1 MVASPVH
8 FFTATRRKNSSDAM
22 EKLLR
27 RVAVFTPSRRRTRPL
42 STKHFFNKKMCGL
55 IKVTHNIW
63 FFNKNVVPLQAFF
76 IFTHNMYKPQFNQRK
91 ALRFRHFTRK
101 GWALFACLGR
111 VVTIGVLSVATLE
124 SASAASDDSSTKTK
138 TELTDDGETTDK
150 EATLDDVEVTGSRAP
165 LALGQ
170 AARMVTVLS
179 REEIQAAPVQ
189 SINDFLKLAVGVD
202 VRQRGPIGA
211 QTDVGIRGGTSEQIT
226 ILLNGINICD
236 PQTGHNAFDLPCD
249 LSDIER
255 IEVLEG
261 PAGRVYGTSSL
272 VGAINIVTKQAAQT
286 GGDVRLEGGSFGYM
300 SAGGRISLATSTSH
314 SLSASYTRS
323 DGYQRAKS
331 GALNSD
337 YDGGKI
343 FYQGGFNDEKMR
355 LGWHAGLSTKGF
367 GSNTFYSAKF
377 DEQFEK
383 TAKLYTAIKG
393 ETKGWFHLSPSIY
406 WNRSY
411 DRFELI
417 RGSEEKVKFN
427 YHRTDVFGVNLNSW
441 FDWAAGRTAFGAE
454 FRNEDII
461 SGNLGEPLNEPKHI
475 SGTDRDYLY
484 GLNRSNLSFHIE
496 HNILLQRFTL
506 SAGFIAVK
514 NTWNEMPFTVYP
526 GIDASY
532 RIGDNWKVY
541 ASYNSS
547 LRMPSFTELYYS
559 VGGHKAD
566 KYLKP
571 EELRAVEGGIKY
583 LTPAITAQASVY
595 YHHCSNMIDWI
606 MDTRDAEAVWQSVN
620 HTKVN
625 SVGVETSFSF
635 DLERLFRIERS
646 TFNIAYNYIHQDKD
660 EADYIQSQYSLEYL
674 RHKLTAALQLHLL
687 SQLDLT
693 LKYRWQD
700 RTGSYTNTEG
710 VVCDYQPYGVMDA
723 RLSWNADTYSIYLD
737 TNNLFD
743 KHYVD
748 YGNVSQPGIWI
759 VVGGKLHF
767 NL

>member
-1 MVASPVH
+1 
-8 FFTATRRKNSSDAM
+8 
-22 EKLLR
+22 
-27 RVAVFTPSRRRTRPL
+27 
-42 STKHFFNKKMCGL
+42 
-55 IKVTHNIW
+55 
-63 FFNKNVVPLQAFF
+63 
-76 IFTHNMYKPQFNQRK
+76 MYKPIFNQRK
-91 ALRFRHFTRK
+91 ALRFRQFTRK
-101 GWALFACLGR
+101 RWALFACVGR
-111 VVTIGVLSVATLE
+111 VVTIGVLSVATLR
-124 SASAASDDSSTKTK
+124 SAAVTATDTLSVAGGSAASN
-138 TELTDDGETTDK
+138 TDDGQTTDK

-179 REEIQAAPVQ
+179 RDEIQAAPVQ
-189 SINDFLKLAVGVD
+189 SINDLLKMAVGVD

-249 LSDIER
+249 ISDIER

-272 VGAINIVTKQAAQT
+272 MGAINIVTKDGRSKMAE
-286 GGDVRLEGGSFGYM
+286 VRVEGGSFGYL
-300 SAGGRISLATSTSH
+300 STAGRIALTSRLLPLTSQ
-314 SLSASYTRS
+314 LSTSYTRS

-337 YDGGKI
+337 YSGGKVY
-343 FYQGGFNDEKMR
+343 YQGGYNTKDIR
-355 LGWHAGLSTKGF
+355 IGWHAGLSIKGF

-377 DEQFEK
+377 DEQYEK
-383 TAKLYTAIKG
+383 TTKIYTAIKG
-393 ETKGWFHLSPSIY
+393 ETKGWFHFSPSIY

-417 RGSEEKVKFN
+417 RGTEDKVPFN
-427 YHRTDVFGVNLNSW
+427 YHRTDVFGVNLNSY
-441 FDWAAGRTAFGAE
+441 FDWQLGRTALGAE
-454 FRNEDII
+454 FRNEDIV
-461 SGNLGEPLNEPKHI
+461 SGNLGEPLNKPIHI

-484 GLNRSNLSFHIE
+484 GLNRSNLSFHLE
-496 HNILLQRFTL
+496 HNILLKRFTL

-514 NTWNEMPFTVYP
+514 NTWNQMPFTVYP

-583 LTPAITAQASVY
+583 AGQWLTMKASIF
-595 YHHCSNMIDWI
+595 HHHSRDMIDWVR
-606 MDTRDAEAVWQSVN
+606 DTREQDAPWQSVN
-620 HTKVN
+620 LTKVN
-625 SVGVETSFSF
+625 TFGQEVTLASQFSPF
-635 DLERLFRIERS
+635 TLQLS
-646 TFNIAYNYIHQDKD
+646 YCHLHQSKD
-660 EADYIQSQYSLEYL
+660 VPDYLQSQYSLEYL
-674 RHKLTAALQLHLL
+674 RHKVTAQLQMPIVALLNLTVN
-687 SQLDLT
+687 
-693 LKYRWQD
+693 YRWQD
-700 RTGSYTNTEG
+700 RMGSYTDTDG
-710 VVCDYQPYGVMDA
+710 QIQPYHPYSVVDA
-723 RLSWNADTYSIYLD
+723 RLAWDADTYSIYIAG
-737 TNNLFD
+737 NNLTC
-743 KHYVD
+743 HRYVD
-748 YGNVSQPGIWI
+748 YGNVPQPGTWLMA
-759 VVGGKLHF
+759 GFKY
-767 NL
+767 NLNI